1 MTMTKHQFDNTAK
14 YMCVKP
20 TVVDMR
26 IHIDGGAA
34 LRKAL
39 DEQPELETE
48 LILRETARNPDLL
61 DLVKE
66 RAAIRWSNGYSDSLY
81 MAVLCNIKPTG
92 ETIERE
98 KNGQIILKPVS
109 DENPEI
115 MWEKELRK
123 YR

>member
-26 IHIDGGAA
+26 IHIDGGLA

-81 MAVLCNIKPTG
+81 MAALCNIKPTG
-92 ETIERE
+92 ETIERD

-109 DENPEI
+109 DKNPEI

>member
-1 MTMTKHQFDNTAK
+1 MTRNQFFNAMN
-14 YMCVKP
+14 YMRVKP

-39 DEQPELETE
+39 DDYPELEAE
-48 LILRETARNPDLL
+48 LILRETAHNSDLY
-61 DLVKE
+61 DMVKE
-66 RAAIRWSNGYSDSLY
+66 RAAIRWSNGYGDSLY
-81 MAVLCNIKPTG
+81 MAVMCNIKPTG

-115 MWEKELRK
+115 MWERELRK

>member
-26 IHIDGGAA
+26 IHIDGGLA

-48 LILRETARNPDLL
+48 LILRETARNPDLF
-61 DLVKE
+61 DMVKE
-66 RAAIRWSNGYSDSLY
+66 RAAIRWSNGYGDSLY
-81 MAVLCNIKPTG
+81 MAVMCNIKPTG

-115 MWEKELRK
+115 MWGKELRK

>member
-1 MTMTKHQFDNTAK
+1 MTRNQFFNAMN
-14 YMCVKP
+14 YMRVKP

-26 IHIDGGAA
+26 IHIDGGLA

-39 DEQPELETE
+39 DDYPELETE
-48 LILRETARNPDLL
+48 LILRETARNPDLF
-61 DLVKE
+61 DMVKE
-66 RAAIRWSNGYSDSLY
+66 RDAIRWSNGYSDSLY

-92 ETIERE
+92 ETIERDE
-98 KNGQIILKPVS
+98 NGQIIQKPIS
-109 DENPEI
+109 DTNPEI

>member
-1 MTMTKHQFDNTAK
+1 MR
-14 YMCVKP
+14 VKP

-26 IHIDGGAA
+26 IHFDGGVA

-39 DEQPELETE
+39 DDCPELETE
-48 LILRETARNPDLL
+48 LILREIARNPDLF

-66 RAAIRWSNGYSDSLY
+66 RAAIRWSDGYGDSLY
-81 MAVLCNIKPTG
+81 MAVMCNIKPTG
-92 ETIERE
+92 EIIEKDE
-98 KNGQIILKPVS
+98 NGQIILKPVS
-109 DENPEI
+109 YKNPEI